1 MRWDWP
7 FLYLAALAAVRSSS
21 RLRRRRRPGCGW
33 LWCGVAVPVLG
44 APDLAMTQFLVETLT
59 VILLVL
65 VLYRLPRY
73 VSLTSPRH
81 TSATCS

>member
-1 MRWDWP
+1 M
-7 FLYLAALAAVRSSS
+7 FLFF
-21 RLRRRRRPGCGW
+21 
-33 LWCGVAVPVLG
+33 G

-73 VSLTSPRH
+73 VSLTSPTARLRDLLIAL
-81 TSATCS
+81 TAGGVMTALVL